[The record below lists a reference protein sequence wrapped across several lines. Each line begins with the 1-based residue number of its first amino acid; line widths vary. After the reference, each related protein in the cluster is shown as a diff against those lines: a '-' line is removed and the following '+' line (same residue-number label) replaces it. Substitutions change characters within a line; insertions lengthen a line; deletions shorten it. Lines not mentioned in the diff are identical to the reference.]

1 MRLTSKEISM
11 KMSSFTAA
19 LAALL
24 VIGAPILAADDTI
37 TLPKGSELVVQLI
50 TTLSS
55 KTNDTGDLWT
65 GKVIQPIFGNGGE
78 IVPEGSTVDGH
89 IAYLKG
95 PGRVK
100 GKGEMRLIADSIS
113 TPDTSK
119 YTIVANLLDAKDAP
133 GDKVKGEEGTVQGPG
148 KDTKGTAVETGVGAA
163 AGAGVGAIAHGGT
176 GALYGMGIG
185 AAAALAHGLLK
196 KGKDIVLPQ
205 GAELTFVLSR
215 DTTAKKVP
223 VQPGFSPN

>member
-1 MRLTSKEISM
+1 MNKPRFTSR
-11 KMSSFTAA
+11 
-19 LAALL
+19 LAAS
-24 VIGAPILAADDTI
+24 GLAAMLIISTLSFASDDAI
-37 TLPKGSELVVQLI
+37 TLPGGSELHVQMI

-65 GKVIQPIFGNGGE
+65 GKVVEPIFGKGGE

-89 IAYLKG
+89 ITYVKG

-100 GKGEMRLIADSIS
+100 GKGEMRLVVDSLS
-113 TPDTSK
+113 TPDRTK
-119 YTIVANLLDAKDAP
+119 YDIVASLKDAQ
-133 GDKVKGEEGTVQGPG
+133 GEKIKDEEGTMQGPG
-148 KDTKGTAVETGVGAA
+148 KDNKETAKDAGIGAA

-185 AAAALAHGLLK
+185 AIAGLARGILK
-196 KGKDIVLPQ
+196 KGKDIVLPA
-205 GAELTFVLSR
+205 GTEMTFVISR

-223 VQPGFSPN
+223 VRQ